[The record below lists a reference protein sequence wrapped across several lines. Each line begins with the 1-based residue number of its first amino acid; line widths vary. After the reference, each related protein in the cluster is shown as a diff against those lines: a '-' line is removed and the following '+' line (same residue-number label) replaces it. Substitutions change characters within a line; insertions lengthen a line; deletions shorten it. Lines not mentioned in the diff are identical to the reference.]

1 MAGDTW
7 LNLVRDTVKFSC
19 NVRSVQM
26 TNSLI
31 QEVLLSNPLS
41 LQQKMQCKILNEE
54 YAIYN

>member
-31 QEVLLSNPLS
+31 QEVLLSNPS
-41 LQQKMQCKILNEE
+41 WFTAENAVQNSE
-54 YAIYN
+54 